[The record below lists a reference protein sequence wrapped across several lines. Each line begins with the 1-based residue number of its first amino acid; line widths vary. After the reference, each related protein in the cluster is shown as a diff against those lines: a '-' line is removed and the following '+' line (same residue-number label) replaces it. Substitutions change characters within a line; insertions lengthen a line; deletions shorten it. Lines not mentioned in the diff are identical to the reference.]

1 MRNLS
6 RGGRGPSPIP
16 TFLSLLACL
25 GLTCLGTLPGYAADE
40 PPPQSDWHYGGL
52 LDLSYALNFNFPENH
67 LWRSKGTTPRTN
79 ELDTNMVFGYLR
91 KDPTTES
98 RWGLELAGQAGYDT
112 DALATDPVPGREVPI
127 HGADTLRHIAR
138 ANASY
143 LVPVGN
149 GLTITGGL
157 FNSYI
162 GYQSIYALKN
172 LNYTRSYMADNAPYF
187 LFGLQALY
195 PVNEQVSLG
204 FFVVNG
210 YSYLSHPNDQPSYGT
225 QIVWKPAPRLT
236 FTENLYYGPD
246 QSETALK
253 FWRFFSDSILEW
265 KGDQVTLAFA
275 YDVGT
280 ENAAE
285 RPGHPRTFWT
295 AAAFYAH
302 WHVSGPWSVA
312 VRPEFYWDRNGRI
325 TGSEQLLKAVTSTLE
340 YRLSSAW
347 RSAVIRLEHR
357 YDESTGVDG
366 GFFKRGEI
374 SPGVIGLTREQHLVL
389 LSVITAFDF

>member
-1 MRNLS
+1 
-6 RGGRGPSPIP
+6 
-16 TFLSLLACL
+16 
-25 GLTCLGTLPGYAADE
+25 
-40 PPPQSDWHYGGL
+40 
-52 LDLSYALNFNFPENH
+52 
-67 LWRSKGTTPRTN
+67 
-79 ELDTNMVFGYLR
+79 MVFGYLR

-195 PVNEQVSLG
+195 PVNDQVSLG